1 MTDRTKPTGWF
12 DDMLTRREANRRVAA
27 TAMTAASVSW
37 LAACKKDGEEAEHD
51 ARELQE
57 QQGWNVGSTDASL
70 SLPSP
75 MDVDSRNNADWAAF
89 ATSDALVQALR
100 ADDEAWRPYESP
112 VLFQSLSQS
121 SLREQIRPILTDEM
135 RTAWARGRAIG
146 RLVAMTDAPESTLV
160 VLDLPGAESV
170 AAAAGMSR
178 DVAPVFFFDNWPHPQ
193 GITRSGET
201 LAASIFFAREI
212 AENHAAA
219 SSGDTGGDPGGDPK
233 GPPNSFGERG
243 HVIVLDSNRLTPYT
257 DAANEF
263 DNRYMALLPS
273 ASALQER
280 GIQKVLY
287 VTADSSQRHES
298 DDINETLVEWRDAR
312 IPVNL
317 LAMDAFEP
325 DPNAT
330 GLADGGSLAGEPV
343 QDQFYGGA
351 QDSNAYFYR
360 HYPGFIFFYTGGG
373 GRYGTYYTGNPR
385 TPARVTRPTYTP
397 QPRRTMFSGR
407 TTGGAAGVG
416 RQRPSGFGRV
426 TTRAGSSGL
435 TVRSGSTGRY
445 HSSSNSG

>member
-37 LAACKKDGEEAEHD
+37 LAGCKSESDAESEFD

-57 QQGWNVGSTDASL
+57 QQGWNVGFTDDGL
-70 SLPSP
+70 TLTDTV
-75 MDVDSRNNADWAAF
+75 DVDSRGESDWQTY
-89 ATSDALVQALR
+89 ATSDALIEAMR
-100 ADDEAWRPYESP
+100 ASDEAWRPYESP
-112 VLFQSLSQS
+112 VLFQSLAQPT
-121 SLREQIRPILTDEM
+121 LREQIRPILTDAM
-135 RTAWARGRAIG
+135 RVAWARGRALG
-146 RLVAMTDAPESTLV
+146 RLVGMTDAPESTLV
-160 VLDLPGAESV
+160 VLDLPGPESV

-178 DVAPVFFFDNWPHPQ
+178 DVSPVFFFDNWPHPR

-201 LAASIFFAREI
+201 LAASVFFAREI
-212 AENHAAA
+212 AQSHGAANGGDAAA
-219 SSGDTGGDPGGDPK
+219 ADDPK
-233 GPPNSFGERG
+233 GPPNAGGARG
-243 HVIVLDSNRLTPYT
+243 HALVLDANRLTPYT

-287 VTADSSQRHES
+287 VTPSSSQRHES

-312 IPVNL
+312 LPVNMV
-317 LAMDAFEP
+317 AMDAFEA
-325 DPNAT
+325 DPNAERMT
-330 GLADGGSLAGEPV
+330 DAGTLAGEPV

-351 QDSNAYFYR
+351 QDTNGYFYR

-373 GRYGTYYTGNPR
+373 GRYGSYYTSNPR
-385 TPARVTRPTYTP
+385 SPARVTRPTYTP

-426 TTRAGSSGL
+426 TTRAGGGGM

-445 HSSSNSG
+445 HSSSYSS